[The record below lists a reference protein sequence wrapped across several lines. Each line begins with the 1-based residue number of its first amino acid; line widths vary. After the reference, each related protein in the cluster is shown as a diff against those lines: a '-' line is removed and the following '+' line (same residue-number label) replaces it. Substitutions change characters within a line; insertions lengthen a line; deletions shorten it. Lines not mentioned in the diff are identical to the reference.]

1 MNPATLQLILLG
13 LNSVPQLFAA
23 AEEIK
28 GTLGESDLA
37 TLNAASDAAR
47 AAALSSV
54 AQAEAD
60 LKAAG
65 AS

>member
-23 AEEIK
+23 AQEIK
-28 GTLGESDLA
+28 GTLSETDLA
-37 TLNAASDAAR
+37 KLNAASDAAR
-47 AAALSSV
+47 ASALADV
-54 AQAEAD
+54 ARAEAD